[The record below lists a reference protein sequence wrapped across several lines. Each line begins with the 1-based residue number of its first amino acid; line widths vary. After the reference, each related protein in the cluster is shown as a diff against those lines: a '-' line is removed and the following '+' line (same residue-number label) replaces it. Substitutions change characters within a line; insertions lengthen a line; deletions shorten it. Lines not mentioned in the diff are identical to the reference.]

1 MMSPLQSHSLELVG
15 LGQKLMQ
22 SDSRAHS
29 LKPWA
34 ALLS

>member
-1 MMSPLQSHSLELVG
+1 MMSPLHSHSSELVG
-15 LGQKLMQ
+15 LGHRLLQ

-34 ALLS
+34 ALLP